1 MEGVSFAAS
10 IPNSYHI
17 HLYSSLI
24 GPSTPA
30 VHKVHHTL
38 PPPSTPPKYRPDSTA
53 KPPVGTTTTLQT
65 PTPDNAELAKP
76 NPPLTSLQSAKQ
88 QAPAPERSERKPDPH
103 TSVHRDRQTDRQTE
117 RETASASASATK
129 IYDPLID
136 VGRIVSEYK
145 CLQSGCLLPVFGDNE
160 GGFERREFGLI
171 AGYLAHSLG

>member
-1 MEGVSFAAS
+1 
-10 IPNSYHI
+10 
-17 HLYSSLI
+17 
-24 GPSTPA
+24 
-30 VHKVHHTL
+30 HKVHHTL

-65 PTPDNAELAKP
+65 PTADNAELAKP
-76 NPPLTSLQSAKQ
+76 NPPLTSLQSAKL

-103 TSVHRDRQTDRQTE
+103 T
-117 RETASASASATK
+117 TASASASATK
-129 IYDPLID
+129 IYDPLVD
-136 VGRIVSEYK
+136 VGRIVSESK